1 MKLILI
7 KNFWTKCAA
16 IAVLIGLAMA
26 SSVYGQLVT
35 GSILG
40 TVLDSAGSPIP
51 KASVSLTS
59 ESTGAVRQVSAGT
72 DGRFVFSAV
81 KPGLYTLTV
90 EHSGFK
96 KYERKSLTL
105 AASDVL
111 GAGDIRLE
119 IGALTESITVKAEGA
134 TVQTSGG
141 ERSGVITADQVENLT
156 VINRDFASLVQLL
169 PGVVYEPG
177 TEVLGFGGT
186 GTLYVQGGRGNGNNI
201 TVDGQPAENANA
213 YDRNMF
219 ISMDSITAVKIVV
232 STFQAEF
239 GRKPGASVQA
249 ITKSGTRSFHGAAF
263 IYKRHEMFNSINFFN
278 NRQGVRKPVERY
290 MNGGFSIGGPLY
302 VPGVFNRNKDKL
314 FFFTTLELFRERR
327 PQAIR
332 QITMPTAME
341 RQGDFSDSR
350 DVNNAVIA
358 VRDPLNNAQQFPGN
372 VIPQSRINKNTQ
384 NYLNLLPLPNFFD
397 TAISGRRYNFQA
409 QESLTVPKYTTTS
422 RVDYNMSAKTTFYG
436 RFNYWWED
444 LQGWAVPAGN
454 SNWGWLPNHYQ
465 NVTRSGILSVTHILS
480 PSTVIEASGGF
491 SLWTENGPPLHQADM
506 DRLTRKN
513 SGANLPQFYPQNN
526 TYDLVPQAT
535 FSGVTGAVSTAYEY
549 RFPINGREMPFT
561 TSTNL
566 TSTRGKHV
574 FKAGFAAERWRAN
587 KGEFGSTTGGIQGL
601 YRFDRDT
608 TNPNDS
614 NHPFSNALLGNF
626 ASYSEVTA
634 KVSGYFRD
642 TNLEW
647 FAQDNWRV
655 GRRLTLDLGV
665 RFSWA
670 QAWHTQRRAEA
681 GFVKE
686 RWDPRQ
692 VVTLIRPAIVAG
704 KRVGLNSLTGAVSP
718 VVTIGAIAPG
728 SGNITNGVVQTAQD
742 SSLPDGLRD
751 ASGIYAA
758 PRFGFAYDLKGDGKT
773 ALRGGFGL
781 FNDTRE
787 AYQGGPIGLFRN
799 PPIAFTPT
807 VYYGNVDSLLSSSG
821 YTFPSDITG
830 VLQYRPLVQ
839 VINYSLGIQRNIGF
853 NTVVDVAYVASLGRH
868 LMWTQDQNS
877 VPAGTNFLA
886 SSQDPTVAGRPLATA
901 FLRPYTGYNNVRIY
915 SNGATSNY
923 NSLQVSGNRRY
934 ARGFQFGASWTWSK
948 SMGYADTDQS
958 SLISTLVD
966 PRVWNYGRSGFDRT
980 HIVKLNWIWDV
991 PRASKLWK
999 NGVVREVLDDWQVSG
1014 IASFVSGAP
1023 SGIGVS
1029 LTTTTDITG
1038 SPTDT
1043 AARVV
1048 LIGNPVLP
1056 RGDRTFSRNFNTEA
1070 FAPPA
1075 LGTFGNGAKDLVRGP
1090 GINNFDIS
1098 LFKKI
1103 AIPGERVKLQFRA
1116 ELYNA
1121 FNHTQFSAFD
1131 TSARFDGQ
1139 GRQTN
1144 ARFGEFTAARQP
1156 RRMQLALRLSF

>member
-1 MKLILI
+1 MNCIHS
-7 KNFWTKCAA
+7 NESWTKCV
-16 IAVLIGLAMA
+16 AVTVVLGLLAV
-26 SSVYGQLVT
+26 SGLYGQLVT

-40 TVLDSAGSPIP
+40 AVLDASGAPVP
-51 KASVSLTS
+51 NASVSLTS
-59 ESTGAVRQVSAGT
+59 ESTGAVRQVNT
-72 DGRFVFSAV
+72 NPDGRFVFSAV
-81 KPGLYTLTV
+81 QPGAYTLAV
-90 EHSGFK
+90 EHGGFK
-96 KYERKSLTL
+96 KYERKNLAL
-105 AASDVL
+105 AASEVL
-111 GAGDIRLE
+111 GVGDIRLE
-119 IGALTESITVKAEGA
+119 IGAVSESITVKAEGA
-134 TVQTSGG
+134 SVQTASG
-141 ERSGVITADQVENLT
+141 ERSGVVTADQVENLT
-156 VINRDFASLVQLL
+156 VINRDFAGLVQLL

-177 TEVLGFGGT
+177 TEVQGFAGT

-201 TVDGQPAENANA
+201 TVDGQPTENANA
-213 YDRNMF
+213 YDRNVF

-249 ITKSGTRSFHGAAF
+249 ITKSGTRDFHGATF
-263 IYKRHEMFNSINFFN
+263 LYKRHEMFNSTNFFN
-278 NRQGVRKPVERY
+278 NRQGVTRPLERY
-290 MNGGFSIGGPLY
+290 MNGGFSIGGPLHI
-302 VPGVFNRNKDKL
+302 PGLFNRNRNKL
-314 FFFTTLELFRERR
+314 FFFFALELFRERR
-327 PQAIR
+327 PQPIR
-332 QITMPTAME
+332 QITMPTAQE

-350 DVNNAVIA
+350 DLNGAVIA
-358 VRDPLNNAQQFPGN
+358 VRDPLTGQPFPGN
-372 VIPQSRINKNTQ
+372 VIPRNRINQNTQ
-384 NYLNLLPLPNFFD
+384 NYLNLLPLPNFFN
-397 TAISGRRYNFQA
+397 TAVSARRYNYQV
-409 QESLTVPKYTTTS
+409 QESLTIPKYTTTS
-422 RVDYNMSAKTTFYG
+422 RVDYNLSSKTTLYG

-444 LQGWAVPAGN
+444 IRGWAVPAGN

-480 PSTVIEASGGF
+480 PTTVLEASGGF
-491 SLWTENGPPLHQADM
+491 SLWTESGPPLNQADLE
-506 DRLTRKN
+506 RLTRKK
-513 SGANLPQFYPQNN
+513 SGVNLPQFYPQNN

-561 TSTNL
+561 TSTHV

-587 KGEFGSTTGGIQGL
+587 KGEFGSSTGGIQGL
-601 YRFDRDT
+601 VRFDRDT

-647 FAQDNWRV
+647 FGQDNWRV
-655 GRRLTLDLGV
+655 SRRLTLDFGV

-670 QAWHTQRRAEA
+670 QAWHTHRRAEA

-686 RWDPRQ
+686 RWDPKQ
-692 VVTLIRPAIVAG
+692 VVTLIRPAMVSGRRA
-704 KRVGLNSLTGAVSP
+704 GLNPLTGAVSP

-728 SGNITNGVVQTAQD
+728 SGNITNGVVETARD
-742 SSLPDGLRD
+742 SSYPAGLRD
-751 ASGIYAA
+751 ASGIYVA
-758 PRFGFAYDLKGDGKT
+758 PRFGFAYDLTGSGKT

-807 VYYGNVDSLLSSSG
+807 VYYGNVDTLLGMSG
-821 YTFPSDITG
+821 YTFPSDVTG
-830 VLQYRPLVQ
+830 VLRDRPLVQ

-877 VPAGTNFLA
+877 VPAGTNFLP
-886 SSQDPTVAGRPLATA
+886 SSLDPTVAGRPLPAA
-901 FLRPYTGYNNVRIY
+901 FLREYSGFNNVRIF

-923 NSLQVSGNRRY
+923 HSLQVSGNRRY
-934 ARGFQFGASWTWSK
+934 ARGLQFGASWTWSK
-948 SMGYADTDQS
+948 AMGYADTDQG
-958 SLISTLVD
+958 SLVSTLVN

-980 HIVKLNWIWDV
+980 HIVKLNWMWDV
-991 PRASKLWK
+991 PRASRVWK
-999 NGVVREVLDDWQVSG
+999 NAVVRKALDDWQISG
-1014 IASFVSGAP
+1014 ITSFVSGAP
-1023 SGIGVS
+1023 SGIGAT
-1029 LTTTTDITG
+1029 LTYTTDISG

-1048 LIGNPVLP
+1048 LIGKPTLP
-1056 RGDRTFSRNFNTEA
+1056 KSERTFSRNFNTEA

-1075 LGTFGNGAKDLVRGP
+1075 IGTFGNGAKDLVRGP
-1090 GINNFDIS
+1090 GINNWDIS
-1098 LFKKI
+1098 VFKKI
-1103 AIPGERVKLQFRA
+1103 SLPTERVKLQFRG

-1131 TSARFDGQ
+1131 TAARFDQQ

-1144 ARFGEFTAARQP
+1144 ARFGEFTSARQP